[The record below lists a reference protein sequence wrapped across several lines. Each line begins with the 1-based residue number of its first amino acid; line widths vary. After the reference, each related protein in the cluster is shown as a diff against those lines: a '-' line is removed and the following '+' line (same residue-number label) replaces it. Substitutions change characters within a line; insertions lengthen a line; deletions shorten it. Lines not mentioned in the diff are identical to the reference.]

1 MAFTGIAATLL
12 PNRKT
17 VHKTLGLPVPLF
29 SDSTSSIKVQSK
41 EGQYLK
47 NVDIFIL
54 DEAPMAPRF
63 ALEVMD
69 RTLRDI
75 MKNDIAFG
83 GKIVVLG
90 GNFRQLLPIK
100 ENETK
105 TEIINLNGTL
115 NDANDNVK
123 IPKQIIANVNSD
135 IVNDIYGKL
144 IRDKKFDEISEC
156 AILSARNADV
166 NELNERVVQLLD
178 TTTERI
184 YTSIDTVENNDSN
197 SFNEIILPEYLNS
210 LSPPSLLL
218 HELRLR
224 VNSIIMLIRN
234 LRINKGLCNG
244 TRLLVLELTDN
255 LLRCKILTGDKFGDI
270 VFINRITL
278 YCENVNPF
286 TFKRRQ
292 FPVKL
297 AFAMTINKSQGQTF
311 TNIGIDLRKD
321 VFNRGQLYVA
331 CSRVRK

>member
-1 MAFTGIAATLL
+1 MALTGIAATLL
-12 PNRKT
+12 PNRRT

-54 DEAPMAPRF
+54 GEAPMAPRF

-90 GNFRQLLPIK
+90 GDFRQLLPIK

-105 TEIINLNGTL
+105 TEIINLSIKFSFFWKYFKIFPLTENLRVLPEEVEFSNFLLNLRNSTL

-123 IPKQIIANVNSD
+123 IPKHIIANVNSD

-144 IRDKKFDEISEC
+144 IRDKKFDEIFEC

-210 LSPPSLLL
+210 LSPPSLPL
-218 HELRLR
+218 HEL
-224 VNSIIMLIRN
+224 
-234 LRINKGLCNG
+234 
-244 TRLLVLELTDN
+244 
-255 LLRCKILTGDKFGDI
+255 
-270 VFINRITL
+270 
-278 YCENVNPF
+278 
-286 TFKRRQ
+286 
-292 FPVKL
+292 
-297 AFAMTINKSQGQTF
+297 
-311 TNIGIDLRKD
+311 
-321 VFNRGQLYVA
+321 
-331 CSRVRK
+331 